1 MVFWCLRVWCLETSG
16 YGSTVAAVPSLIP
29 STAISYQHQV
39 GKPVR
44 SEPEQTVRLRISIDS
59 WHLCWVSKAFLLLKD
74 RYVFFLTPKVWSW
87 TPVKWGNL
95 LFFLHPKQPTPAT
108 SEVSSG
114 FNPWFCHWENMGWPR
129 KQKHHQQWKFLAPD
143 KHVQSGTPS
152 QKHLPSGYLT

>member
-1 MVFWCLRVWCLETSG
+1 
-16 YGSTVAAVPSLIP
+16 VPSLIP

-95 LFFLHPKQPTPAT
+95 LFFCTQNSPLLQPQKSALDSTHGFATGKTWVDPASRNIISSENFLHLINMFNLEHRPKNIYPL
-108 SEVSSG
+108 VI
-114 FNPWFCHWENMGWPR
+114 
-129 KQKHHQQWKFLAPD
+129 
-143 KHVQSGTPS
+143 
-152 QKHLPSGYLT
+152 